1 MKSPGEGGVGQQPGL
16 HVEAAEDLDPV
27 SWGQRYTD
35 ARRRLDKV
43 EQDISK
49 LEAELSQAWDE
60 RKDEKL
66 KQLTGDRSMLQ
77 QRMLYLQREKA
88 DLQEERNL
96 VLKRETT
103 ATGTVHEDI
112 LGATLPVPGT
122 PIMGPH
128 TYRML
133 ISSSPC
139 SFQKRNRI
147 SL

>member
-1 MKSPGEGGVGQQPGL
+1 MKSPGEDGVGQQPGL
-16 HVEAAEDLDPV
+16 DVEAAEDLDPV

-49 LEAELSQAWDE
+49 LEAELSEAWDE
-60 RKDEKL
+60 RKGEKL
-66 KQLTGDRSMLQ
+66 KQLTGDRSVLQ
-77 QRMLYLQREKA
+77 QRMLYLEREKA

-112 LGATLPVPGT
+112 ARCHPACAWNAYNGT
-122 PIMGPH
+122 THI
-128 TYRML
+128 
-133 ISSSPC
+133 
-139 SFQKRNRI
+139 
-147 SL
+147 